1 MSKLIVFDVD
11 GTILDSWG
19 GYERVVMDYSKA
31 RGLPRPCFETIK
43 KGYGH
48 AHDHDFG
55 WGVGRDEQW
64 QHMLETFRIAEK
76 HEMSGDPHHTPLL
89 FDGAGEALI
98 HLKDLGHK
106 LAIITSKGEAPLLHL
121 LEHHK
126 IHRLFSTHRSIND
139 VARRGEKEKPAPDM
153 LHSVMRE
160 LKFAPEETVMI
171 GDTTMDIRMGRA
183 AEAHTIGVTWGT
195 HPREHLIEAG
205 AHHVVETEF
214 DDVVQT
220 IKNIFG
226 S

>member
-19 GYERVVMDYSKA
+19 GYEKVLMDYSQE

-43 KGYGH
+43 KGYGN

-64 QHMLETFRIAEK
+64 QHMLETFRIAER
-76 HEMSGDPHHTPLL
+76 HEMSGDPRHTPNL
-89 FDGAGEALI
+89 FDGVGESLT
-98 HLKDLGHK
+98 HLKDLGHT
-106 LAIITSKGEAPLLHL
+106 LAIITSKAEAPLLHL

-126 IHRLFSTHRSIND
+126 IRRLFSAHRSIND

-160 LKFAPEETVMI
+160 LKFSPEETVMI
-171 GDTTMDIRMGRA
+171 GDTTMDVRMGRA
-183 AEAHTIGVTWGT
+183 AAAHTIGVTWGT
-195 HPREHLIEAG
+195 HPKEYLADAG
-205 AHHVVETEF
+205 AQHIVETVF
-214 DDVVQT
+214 GDVVRT
-220 IKNIFG
+220 VKGIFG
-226 S
+226 